1 MLCSRLLP
9 ATLDKFLHSVKS
21 PLISKPASKFV
32 KWCFVLFFC
41 SDGAC
46 SIDGTGLY
54 TCESGFSILV
64 VLLSFSKYYSTEVSL
79 LLKSLELIIVSGM
92 CLFIII
98 IIIFPCAYIV

>member
-1 MLCSRLLP
+1 MPVVLHNHENQNYLFYSLGKIFIAPSIGSEMLH
-9 ATLDKFLHSVKS
+9 TYE
-21 PLISKPASKFV
+21 
-32 KWCFVLFFC
+32 
-41 SDGAC
+41 SD
-46 SIDGTGLY
+46 
-54 TCESGFSILV
+54 FSILV

>member
-1 MLCSRLLP
+1 M
-9 ATLDKFLHSVKS
+9 T
-21 PLISKPASKFV
+21 KPALKFV

-41 SDGAC
+41 SDKAF

-54 TCESGFSILV
+54 TCESGFSILL
-64 VLLSFSKYYSTEVSL
+64 VLLSSSKYYSTEASL